1 MMIEYKKL
9 NNYTGWFTFL
19 IALIVYSITV
29 EDTASF
35 WDAGEF
41 IAVSSKLEVPHPPG
55 APFYLLLGRFFSFF
69 ALGNPEKIALAINF
83 LSVVSSAFTIL
94 FLFWTITH
102 LTSKIIKTDSL
113 NNIFLVLISGI
124 TGALTFTFTDSFWFS
139 AVEAEVYAMSSF
151 FTAFVFWAIL
161 RWESADNEKLQN
173 RWIILIAYM
182 MGLSIGVHLLN
193 LVAIPALALI
203 IYFKKTKRLSFLGL
217 SLSLILSLFIVGL
230 IVEGIIPG
238 LPSIASFIERLFV
251 NSFGLPFGSGIIFF
265 IVLFISCLSYLIYYS
280 HKREKV
286 ILNTSLLAL
295 MFILI
300 GYSSY
305 SLVLIRSNYNP
316 PIDENN
322 PENILNF
329 ISYLKREQYGYRPLF
344 RGQYFDAEV
353 VKQEESGVNYKRGID
368 RYEVKEKKFR
378 YVYDPKRT
386 TIFPRMYSAS
396 PNHIERYREITGLSQ
411 NQKPSFSDN
420 LEFFFKYQV
429 GHMYLR
435 YLMWNFSGR
444 SSDIQNANWLGLQ
457 NVFDEIP
464 EQLNS
469 NKARNNYFMI
479 PFILGI
485 LGLLFQYYNDNKNFY
500 VVSLL
505 FILTGFALVVYLNS
519 PPTEPRERDYIYA
532 GSYYAFS
539 IWVGYGS
546 LFIWSIL
553 KKFVRKDSISLVLTF
568 ILSLSSPLILAKE
581 NWDDHDRSNRYL
593 TVDSAKN
600 LLNSCAPNSI
610 LFTGGDN
617 DTFPLWYVQEVENF
631 RTDVRVIVLSYFNT
645 DWYIEQ
651 MMSKKNLS
659 EKIKFTIDLE
669 NYIQG
674 GLNDYLP
681 YVNNPKIQNVAIN
694 LRGYINLVQ
703 RNSRAIQVPTSVTNY
718 NSIPSKSFWLSVD
731 RKSHAI
737 IPQKFKE
744 YSQDTLFVSLKS
756 NKNGLEKKDLAF
768 LDMLQAN
775 NWERPIYFNNTSLNG
790 INLDLKRNVIQEG
803 FAYRLYPLLNSKSG
817 SLVDTNMMY
826 DQLME
831 KSFWRGLDDSDVYF
845 SEDHRGF
852 IMNYRSTFNT
862 LIKNL
867 INNGE
872 YEKAFNVIKKSI
884 ELIPDEAVMYDH
896 FSVQLVEFLID
907 IKIKSN
913 IETNELENEIA
924 DIIGER
930 SNDILTYYYDNGIKD
945 RFEINRNLVSL
956 NTLARAYSKFP
967 DSELSKK
974 YRELFEN
981 NYTRNSSN

>member
-1 MMIEYKKL
+1 MMDFKKL
-9 NNYTGWFTFL
+9 NNLSGWLTFL
-19 IALIVYSITV
+19 IALVVYSITI

-41 IAVSSKLEVPHPPG
+41 IAVSNKLEVPHPPG

-69 ALGNPEKIALAINF
+69 SFGDPEKIAISINF
-83 LSVVSSAFTIL
+83 LSALGSAFTIL
-94 FLFWTITH
+94 FLFWSITH
-102 LTSKIIKTDSL
+102 LTSKIYPPK
-113 NNIFLVLISGI
+113 NNKNIILVILSGL
-124 TGALTFTFTDSFWFS
+124 TGALSFTFTDSFWFS

-161 RWESADNEKLQN
+161 KWEGLENEKLEN
-173 RWIILIAYM
+173 KWIILIAYM

-203 IYFKKTKRLSFLGL
+203 VYFKKYKNTSIIGVIT
-217 SLSLILSLFIVGL
+217 SLITGLIIVGL

-238 LPSIASFIERLFV
+238 LPSTASFVERLFV
-251 NSFGLPFGSGIIFF
+251 NSLGLPFGSGIIFF
-265 IVLFISCLSYLIYYS
+265 ILIFIASLAYLIWYS
-280 HKREKV
+280 QKREKP
-286 ILNTSLLAL
+286 ILNTSLLAFT
-295 MFILI
+295 FILI

-329 ISYLKREQYGYRPLF
+329 ISYLKREQYGNRPLF
-344 RGQYFDAEV
+344 KGQYFDAEV
-353 VKQEESGVNYKRGID
+353 IKQEESGVNYKKGEEK
-368 RYEVKEKKFR
+368 YEVKEKKYR
-378 YVYDPKRT
+378 YVFDPKRS
-386 TIFPRMYSAS
+386 TIFPRMYSNS
-396 PNHIERYREITGLSQ
+396 PNHKKRYREITNLNE
-411 NQKPSFSDN
+411 NQKPTFSDN
-420 LEFFFKYQV
+420 IEFFFKYQV

-435 YLMWNFSGR
+435 YFMWNFSGR

-457 NVFDEIP
+457 NVFDEVP
-464 EQLNS
+464 YQLEM
-469 NKARNNYFMI
+469 NKARNNYLMI
-479 PFILGI
+479 PLLLGI
-485 LGLLFQYYNDNKNFY
+485 LGLLFQYYRDNKNFY
-500 VVSLL
+500 VVMLL
-505 FILTGFALVVYLNS
+505 FILTGVALVVYLNS

-539 IWVGYGS
+539 IWIGYGS
-546 LFIWSIL
+546 LFIFSIFSRL
-553 KKFVRKDSISLVLTF
+553 ITNKNISIALTAL
-568 ILSLSSPLILAKE
+568 ISLSSPVILAKE
-581 NWDDHDRSNRYL
+581 NWDDHDRSDRFM

-651 MMSKKNLS
+651 MMSKKNDS
-659 EKIKFTIDLE
+659 EKIIFSIPLD

-694 LRGYINLVQ
+694 LKGYINLVK
-703 RNSRAIQVPTSVTNY
+703 RNSKAIQVATSASNY
-718 NSIPSKSFWLSVD
+718 NSIPSKSFWLSVNTD
-731 RKSHAI
+731 NL
-737 IPQKFKE
+737 IPEKLQDIK
-744 YSQDTLFVSLKS
+744 QDTLFISLKS
-756 NKNGLEKKDLAF
+756 NKSGLEKKDLAF
-768 LDMLQAN
+768 LDLLQAN

-803 FAYRLYPLLNSKSG
+803 FAYRLFPVLNPNSG
-817 SLVDTNMMY
+817 SIINTELMY
-826 DQLME
+826 SNIMNN
-831 KSFWRGLDDSDVYF
+831 SFWRELNNPDAYF

-862 LIKNL
+862 LIKSL
-867 INNGE
+867 IANKQ
-872 YEKAFNVIKKSI
+872 YEKALEVINKSI
-884 ELIPDEAVMYDH
+884 ELIPDESVMYDH
-896 FSVQLVEFLID
+896 FSVQLVDFLID
-907 IKIKSN
+907 LEIKANFDTQS
-913 IETNELENEIA
+913 LANEIA
-924 DIIGER
+924 EIIGQR
-930 SNDILTYYYDNGIKD
+930 SDEVLNYYFDNKIQD
-945 RFEINRNLVSL
+945 RYEIQKNLVSL
-956 NTLARAYSKFP
+956 NTLARAYNKKTNS
-967 DSELSKK
+967 DLAKK

-981 NYTRNSSN
+981 NYSRNQVN

>member
-1 MMIEYKKL
+1 MEFKKL
-9 NNYTGWFTFL
+9 NNYSGWLTFL

-41 IAVSSKLEVPHPPG
+41 IAVSNKLEVPHPPG
-55 APFYLLLGRFFSFF
+55 APFYLLLGRFFSLF
-69 ALGNPEKIALAINF
+69 AFGDLEKIALAINF
-83 LSVVSSAFTIL
+83 LSVLSSAFTVL

-102 LTSKIIKTDSL
+102 LTSKIIKTDNI
-113 NNIFLVLISGI
+113 NNILLVLLSGL
-124 TGALTFTFTDSFWFS
+124 TGALSFTFTDSFWFS

-161 RWESADNEKLQN
+161 RWESSEYISNQN

-203 IYFKKTKRLSFLGL
+203 MYFKKAEKVSFFGVT
-217 SLSLILSLFIVGL
+217 SSLILGLLVVGI

-238 LPSIASFIERLFV
+238 LPSIASFVERLFV

-265 IVLFISCLSYLIYYS
+265 IIIFISFLIYLIWYS
-280 HKREKV
+280 HKKEKTV
-286 ILNTSLLAL
+286 LNTSLLAFT
-295 MFILI
+295 FILI

-329 ISYLKREQYGYRPLF
+329 ISYLKREQYGSRPLVK
-344 RGQYFDAEV
+344 GQYFDAEV
-353 VKQEESGVNYKRGID
+353 IKQEESGINYKKGEEK
-368 RYEVKEKKFR
+368 YEVKEKKFR
-378 YVYDPKRT
+378 YVFDPKRS
-386 TIFPRMYSAS
+386 TIFPRMYSNS
-396 PNHIERYREITGLSQ
+396 PNHIQRYREITNLGK
-411 NQKPSFSDN
+411 NEKPTFSDN
-420 LEFFFKYQV
+420 LEFFFKYQI

-435 YLMWNFSGR
+435 YFMWNFSGR

-457 NVFDEIP
+457 NVFDEVP
-464 EQLNS
+464 YQLEM
-469 NKARNNYFMI
+469 NKARNNYLMI
-479 PFILGI
+479 PLLLGI
-485 LGLLFQYYNDNKNFY
+485 LGLLFQYYRDNKNFY
-500 VVSLL
+500 VVMLL
-505 FILTGFALVVYLNS
+505 FILTGVALVVYLNS

-539 IWVGYGS
+539 IWIGYGS
-546 LFIWSIL
+546 LFIFSIFSRL
-553 KKFVRKDSISLVLTF
+553 TTNKNISFALTAL
-568 ILSLSSPLILAKE
+568 ISLSSPIILAKE
-581 NWDDHDRSNRYL
+581 NWDDHDRSDRFL

-600 LLNSCAPNSI
+600 LLDSCAPNSI

-651 MMSKKNLS
+651 MMSKKNDS
-659 EKIKFTIDLE
+659 EKINFSISLD

-694 LRGYINLVQ
+694 LKGYINLVK
-703 RNSRAIQVPTSVTNY
+703 RNSKAIQVATSASNY
-718 NSIPSKSFWLSVD
+718 NSIPSKSFWLS
-731 RKSHAI
+731 I
-737 IPQKFKE
+737 GNTENLLPQKLNKIK
-744 YSQDTLFVSLKS
+744 QDTLFISLKS
-756 NKNGLEKKDLAF
+756 NKSGLEKKDLAF
-768 LDMLQAN
+768 LDLLQAN

-790 INLDLKRNVIQEG
+790 INLDLKRNVVQEG
-803 FAYRLYPLLNSKSG
+803 FAYRLFPVLNPNSG
-817 SLVDTNMMY
+817 SIINTELMY
-826 DQLME
+826 SNIMN
-831 KSFWRGLDDSDVYF
+831 KSYWRELNNPNAYF

-862 LIKNL
+862 LIKSL
-867 INNGE
+867 ISNKQYDRALE
-872 YEKAFNVIKKSI
+872 VIKKSI
-884 ELIPDEAVMYDH
+884 ELIPDEAIMYDH
-896 FSVQLVEFLID
+896 FSVQLVDFLID
-907 IKIKSN
+907 LEIKANFDTEI
-913 IETNELENEIA
+913 LANEIA
-924 DIIGER
+924 EIISQR
-930 SNDILTYYYDNGIKD
+930 SNELLNYYFDNKINDKY
-945 RFEINRNLVSL
+945 EIQKNLVSL
-956 NTLARAYSKFP
+956 NTLARAYNKKPS
-967 DSELSKK
+967 SELAKK
-974 YRELFEN
+974 YRDLFEN
-981 NYTRNSSN
+981 NYSRSSIN

>member
-1 MMIEYKKL
+1 MMDFKKL
-9 NNYTGWFTFL
+9 NNLSGWLTFL
-19 IALIVYSITV
+19 IALIVYTITI

-55 APFYLLLGRFFSFF
+55 APFYLLLGRLFSFFSF
-69 ALGNPEKIALAINF
+69 GDPEKIAISINF
-83 LSVVSSAFTIL
+83 LSALGSAFTIL
-94 FLFWTITH
+94 FLFWSITH
-102 LTSKIIKTDSL
+102 LTCKIYPPK
-113 NNIFLVLISGI
+113 NNKNIILVILSGL
-124 TGALTFTFTDSFWFS
+124 TGALSFTFTDSFWFS

-161 RWESADNEKLQN
+161 KWEGLENKKLEN
-173 RWIILIAYM
+173 KWIILIAYM

-203 IYFKKTKRLSFLGL
+203 VYFKKYKNTSIMGVIT
-217 SLSLILSLFIVGL
+217 SLITGLIIVGL

-238 LPSIASFIERLFV
+238 LPSIASFVERFFV
-251 NSFGLPFGSGIIFF
+251 NSLGLPFGSGIIFF
-265 IVLFISCLSYLIYYS
+265 ILIFIASLAYLIWYS
-280 HKREKV
+280 QKREKP
-286 ILNTSLLAL
+286 ILNTSLLAFT
-295 MFILI
+295 FILI

-329 ISYLKREQYGYRPLF
+329 ISYLKREQYGNRPLF
-344 RGQYFDAEV
+344 KGQYFDAEV
-353 VKQEESGVNYKRGID
+353 IKQEESGVNYKKGKE
-368 RYEVKEKKFR
+368 RYEVKEKKYR
-378 YVYDPKRT
+378 YVFDPKRS
-386 TIFPRMYSAS
+386 TIFPRMYSNS
-396 PNHIERYREITGLSQ
+396 PNHKKRYREITNLND
-411 NQKPSFSDN
+411 NQKPTFSDN
-420 LEFFFKYQV
+420 IEFFFKYQV

-435 YLMWNFSGR
+435 YFMWNFSGR

-457 NVFDEIP
+457 NVFDEVP
-464 EQLNS
+464 YQFEM
-469 NKARNNYFMI
+469 NKARNNYLMI
-479 PFILGI
+479 PLLLGI
-485 LGLLFQYYNDNKNFY
+485 LGLLFQYYRDKKNFY
-500 VVSLL
+500 VVMLL
-505 FILTGFALVVYLNS
+505 FILTGVALVVYLNS

-539 IWVGYGS
+539 IWIGYGS
-546 LFIWSIL
+546 LFVSSIFSRL
-553 KKFVRKDSISLVLTF
+553 ISNKNISIALTAL
-568 ILSLSSPLILAKE
+568 ISLSSPLILAKE
-581 NWDDHDRSNRYL
+581 NWDDHDRSDRFL

-651 MMSKKNLS
+651 MMSKKNDS
-659 EKIKFTIDLE
+659 EKIIFSIPLD

-694 LRGYINLVQ
+694 LKGYINLVK
-703 RNSRAIQVPTSVTNY
+703 RNSKAIQVATSASNY
-718 NSIPSKSFWLSVD
+718 NSIPSKSFWLSINTD
-731 RKSHAI
+731 NL
-737 IPQKFKE
+737 IPEKLKNIK
-744 YSQDTLFVSLKS
+744 QDTLFISLKS
-756 NKNGLEKKDLAF
+756 NKSGLEKKDLAF
-768 LDMLQAN
+768 LDLLQAN

-803 FAYRLYPLLNSKSG
+803 FAYRLFPVLNPNSG
-817 SLVDTNMMY
+817 SIINTELMY
-826 DQLME
+826 SNIMNN
-831 KSFWRGLDDSDVYF
+831 SFWRELNNPDAYF

-862 LIKNL
+862 LIKSL
-867 INNGE
+867 IANKQ
-872 YEKAFNVIKKSI
+872 YEKALEVINKSI
-884 ELIPDEAVMYDH
+884 ESIPDKSVMYDH
-896 FSVQLVEFLID
+896 FSVQLVDFLID
-907 IKIKSN
+907 LEIKANFDTQS
-913 IETNELENEIA
+913 LADEIA
-924 DIIGER
+924 EIISQR
-930 SNDILTYYYDNGIKD
+930 SDEILNYYFDNKIQDKY
-945 RFEINRNLVSL
+945 EIQKNLVSL
-956 NTLARAYSKFP
+956 NTLARAYNKKPNS
-967 DSELSKK
+967 DLAKK

-981 NYTRNSSN
+981 NYSRNQVN

>member
-1 MMIEYKKL
+1 MMINYNKL
-9 NNYTGWFTFL
+9 NIITGWVTFL
-19 IALIVYSITV
+19 IALIVYAITV

-41 IAVSSKLEVPHPPG
+41 IAVSYKLEVPHPPG
-55 APFYLLLGRFFSFF
+55 APFYLLLGRFFSLF
-69 ALGNPEKIALAINF
+69 AFDNPENIALAVNS
-83 LSVVSSAFTIL
+83 LSVFSSAFTIL

-102 LTSKIIKTDSL
+102 LTSKIYKPENF
-113 NNIFLVLISGI
+113 NNIILILLSGL

-161 RWESADNEKLQN
+161 KWENSNDKKIQN
-173 RWIILIAYM
+173 KWVILICYM
-182 MGLSIGVHLLN
+182 IGLSIGVHLLN
-193 LVAIPALALI
+193 LVAIPALALFM
-203 IYFKKTKRLSFLGL
+203 YFKKSNKISLIGI
-217 SLSLILSLFIVGL
+217 SLSLIAGLVIVG
-230 IVEGIIPG
+230 IVTEGIIPG
-238 LPSIASFIERLFV
+238 LPTLASFIERLFI
-251 NSFGLPFGSGIIFF
+251 NSFGLPFGSGIVFF
-265 IVLFISCLSYLIYYS
+265 VLSFVLLLVYLIWYS
-280 HKREKV
+280 HVKEKE
-286 ILNTSLLAL
+286 ILNTSILAFT
-295 MFILI
+295 FILI

-344 RGQYFDAEV
+344 HGQYFDAEV
-353 VKQEESGVNYKRGID
+353 IKQEESGVSYKKGDDKYEIKERKFNYI
-368 RYEVKEKKFR
+368 
-378 YVYDPKRT
+378 YDPNRT
-386 TIFPRMYSAS
+386 TIFPRMYSSS
-396 PNHIERYREITGLSQ
+396 PNHIERYREIANLSP
-411 NQKPSFSDN
+411 NEKPSFSDN
-420 LEFFFKYQV
+420 LLFFFKYQV

-435 YLMWNFSGR
+435 YFMWNFSGR
-444 SSDIQNANWLGLQ
+444 SSDIQNAEWLGLS
-457 NVFDEIP
+457 NVFDEVP
-464 EQLNS
+464 YQLKN
-469 NKARNNYFMI
+469 NKARNNYYMI

-485 LGLLFQYYNDNKNFY
+485 LGLLFQYYKDNKNFY
-500 VVSLL
+500 VTMLF
-505 FILTGFALVVYLNS
+505 FILTGIALVVYLNS

-539 IWVGYGS
+539 IWIGYGS
-546 LFIWSIL
+546 LFIFNFINKFLSNRKIIL
-553 KKFVRKDSISLVLTF
+553 ALTT
-568 ILSLSSPLILAKE
+568 ILSLSSPVILAKE

-651 MMSKKNLS
+651 MMSKKNKS
-659 EKIKFTIDLE
+659 EKIKFNIGIE

-694 LRGYINLVQ
+694 LKGYINLVD
-703 RNSRAIQVPTSVTNY
+703 RNSKAIQVATSASNY
-718 NSIPSKSFWLSVD
+718 NSIPSKSFWIPVD
-731 RKSHAI
+731 KDNNQG
-737 IPQKFKE
+737 IPVEFQNFK
-744 YSQDTLFVSLKS
+744 QDTLFISLKS

-768 LDMLQAN
+768 LDLLDAN

-790 INLDLKRNVIQEG
+790 INIEVKRNVVQEG
-803 FAYRLYPLLNSKSG
+803 FAYRLLPILNPNSG
-817 SLVDTNMMY
+817 SLINTDLMY
-826 DQLME
+826 NNIMNN
-831 KSFWRGLDDSDVYF
+831 SFWRELDNKDAYF

-867 INNGE
+867 IDKKE
-872 YEKAFNVIKKSI
+872 YKKALEVIEKTIKI
-884 ELIPDEAVMYDH
+884 IPDESIMYDH
-896 FSVQLVEFLID
+896 FSVQLVEFLLD
-907 IKIKSN
+907 LNSKGNLDTEKLANS
-913 IETNELENEIA
+913 IA
-924 DIIGER
+924 DLIGTR
-930 SNDILTYYYDNGIKD
+930 SDEILNYYFENNINDRY
-945 RFEINRNLVSL
+945 EIQKNLVSL
-956 NTLARAYSKFP
+956 NTLARAYSKYTNQ
-967 DSELSKK
+967 ELSTK

-981 NYTRNSSN
+981 NYARSSLN

>member
-1 MMIEYKKL
+1 MEFKKL
-9 NNYTGWFTFL
+9 NNYSGWLTFL

-41 IAVSSKLEVPHPPG
+41 IAVSNKLEVPHPPG
-55 APFYLLLGRFFSFF
+55 APFYLLLGRFFSLF
-69 ALGNPEKIALAINF
+69 AFDNLEKIALAINF
-83 LSVVSSAFTIL
+83 LSVISSAFTVL

-102 LTSKIIKTDSL
+102 LTSKIIKT
-113 NNIFLVLISGI
+113 NNINNILLVLLSGL
-124 TGALTFTFTDSFWFS
+124 TGALSFTFTDSFWFS

-161 RWESADNEKLQN
+161 RWENSKNISSQN

-203 IYFKKTKRLSFLGL
+203 MYFKKAEKVSFFGVT
-217 SLSLILSLFIVGL
+217 SSLILGLLVVGI

-238 LPSIASFIERLFV
+238 LPSIASFVERLFV
-251 NSFGLPFGSGIIFF
+251 NSFSLPFGSGIIFF
-265 IVLFISCLSYLIYYS
+265 IVIFISSLIYLIWYS
-280 HKREKV
+280 HKKEKI
-286 ILNTSLLAL
+286 ILNTSLLAFT
-295 MFILI
+295 FILI

-329 ISYLKREQYGYRPLF
+329 ISYLKREQYGSRPLVK
-344 RGQYFDAEV
+344 GQYFDAEV
-353 VKQEESGVNYKRGID
+353 IKQEESGINYKKGKEK
-368 RYEVKEKKFR
+368 YEVKEKKFR
-378 YVYDPKRT
+378 YVFDPKRS
-386 TIFPRMYSAS
+386 TIFPRMYSNS
-396 PNHIERYREITGLSQ
+396 PNHIQRYREITNLGK
-411 NQKPSFSDN
+411 NEKPTFSDN
-420 LEFFFKYQV
+420 LEFFFKYQI

-435 YLMWNFSGR
+435 YFMWNFSGR
-444 SSDIQNANWLGLQ
+444 SSDIQNADWLGLQ
-457 NVFDEIP
+457 NVFDEVP
-464 EQLNS
+464 YQLEM
-469 NKARNNYFMI
+469 NKARNNYLMI
-479 PFILGI
+479 PLLLGI
-485 LGLLFQYYNDNKNFY
+485 LGLLFQYYRDNKNFY
-500 VVSLL
+500 VVMLL
-505 FILTGFALVVYLNS
+505 FILTGVALVVYLNS

-539 IWVGYGS
+539 IWIGYGS
-546 LFIWSIL
+546 LFIFSIFSRL
-553 KKFVRKDSISLVLTF
+553 ISNKNISFALTAL
-568 ILSLSSPLILAKE
+568 ISLSSPIILAKE
-581 NWDDHDRSNRYL
+581 NWDDHDRSDRFL

-600 LLNSCAPNSI
+600 LLDSCAPNSI

-651 MMSKKNLS
+651 MMSKKNDS
-659 EKIKFTIDLE
+659 EKINFSISLD

-694 LRGYINLVQ
+694 LKGYINLVK
-703 RNSRAIQVPTSVTNY
+703 RNSKAIQVATSASNY
-718 NSIPSKSFWLSVD
+718 NSIPSKSFWLSV
-731 RKSHAI
+731 SNNLSFE
-737 IPQKFKE
+737 IPQKFEKFK
-744 YSQDTLFVSLKS
+744 QDTLFIALKS
-756 NKNGLEKKDLAF
+756 NKSGLEKKDLAF
-768 LDMLQAN
+768 LDLLQAN

-803 FAYRLYPLLNSKSG
+803 FAYRLMPVLNPNSG
-817 SLVDTNMMY
+817 SLINSELMY
-826 DQLME
+826 YNIM
-831 KSFWRGLDDSDVYF
+831 KNSHWRELNNPDAYF

-862 LIKNL
+862 LIRNL
-867 INNGE
+867 INEGK
-872 YEKAFNVIKKSI
+872 YGKALEVINTSI
-884 ELIPDEAVMYDH
+884 ELIPDKSIMYDH
-896 FSVQLVEFLID
+896 FSVQLVEFLLD
-907 IKIKSN
+907 LKTKAN
-913 IETNELENEIA
+913 MDTEKLANEIA
-924 DIIGER
+924 EVIGER
-930 SNDILTYYYDNGIKD
+930 SDEILNYYFDNNINDRY
-945 RFEINRNLVSL
+945 EIQKNLVSL
-956 NTLARAYSKFP
+956 NTLARAYSKYNNP
-967 DSELSKK
+967 ELSKK

-981 NYTRNSSN
+981 NYSRNSIN

>member
-1 MMIEYKKL
+1 MEFKKL
-9 NNYTGWFTFL
+9 NNYSGWLTFL

-41 IAVSSKLEVPHPPG
+41 IAVSNKLEVPHPPG
-55 APFYLLLGRFFSFF
+55 APFYLLLGRFFSLF
-69 ALGNPEKIALAINF
+69 AFGDLEKIALAINF
-83 LSVVSSAFTIL
+83 LSVLSSAFTVL

-102 LTSKIIKTDSL
+102 LTSKIIKTDNI
-113 NNIFLVLISGI
+113 NNILLVLLSGL
-124 TGALTFTFTDSFWFS
+124 TGALSFTFTDSFWFS

-161 RWESADNEKLQN
+161 RWESSEYISNQN

-203 IYFKKTKRLSFLGL
+203 IYFKKAEKVSFFGVT
-217 SLSLILSLFIVGL
+217 SSLILGLLVVGI

-251 NSFGLPFGSGIIFF
+251 NSFSLPFGSGIIFF
-265 IVLFISCLSYLIYYS
+265 IILFISFLIYLIWYS
-280 HKREKV
+280 DKKEKTV
-286 ILNTSLLAL
+286 LNTSLLAFT
-295 MFILI
+295 FILI

-329 ISYLKREQYGYRPLF
+329 ISYLKREQYGSRPLVK
-344 RGQYFDAEV
+344 GQYFDAEV
-353 VKQEESGVNYKRGID
+353 IKQEESGINYKKGEEK
-368 RYEVKEKKFR
+368 YEVKEKKFR
-378 YVYDPKRT
+378 YVFDPKRST
-386 TIFPRMYSAS
+386 LFPRMYSNS
-396 PNHIERYREITGLSQ
+396 PNHIQRYREITNLGK
-411 NQKPSFSDN
+411 NENPTFSDN
-420 LEFFFKYQV
+420 LEFFFKYQI

-435 YLMWNFSGR
+435 YFMWNFSGR

-464 EQLNS
+464 YQLEM
-469 NKARNNYFMI
+469 NKARNNYLMI
-479 PFILGI
+479 PLLLGI
-485 LGLLFQYYNDNKNFY
+485 LGLLFQYYRDNKNFY
-500 VVSLL
+500 VVMLL
-505 FILTGFALVVYLNS
+505 FILTGVALVVYLNS

-539 IWVGYGS
+539 IWIGYGS
-546 LFIWSIL
+546 LFIFSIFRRL
-553 KKFVRKDSISLVLTF
+553 INNKNILFALTAL
-568 ILSLSSPLILAKE
+568 ISLSSPIILAKE
-581 NWDDHDRSNRYL
+581 NWDDHDRSDRFL

-600 LLNSCAPNSI
+600 LLDSCAPNSI

-651 MMSKKNLS
+651 MMSKKNDS
-659 EKIKFTIDLE
+659 EKINFSISLD

-694 LRGYINLVQ
+694 LKGYINLVK
-703 RNSRAIQVPTSVTNY
+703 RNSKAIQVATSASNY
-718 NSIPSKSFWLSVD
+718 NSIPSKSFWLSIGN
-731 RKSHAI
+731 SENLL
-737 IPQKFKE
+737 PQKLNKIK
-744 YSQDTLFVSLKS
+744 QDTLFISLKS
-756 NKNGLEKKDLAF
+756 NKSGLEKKDLAF
-768 LDMLQAN
+768 LDLLQAN

-790 INLDLKRNVIQEG
+790 INLDLKRNVVQEG
-803 FAYRLYPLLNSKSG
+803 FAYRLFPVLNPNSG
-817 SLVDTNMMY
+817 SIINTELMY
-826 DQLME
+826 SNIMN
-831 KSFWRGLDDSDVYF
+831 KSYWRELNNPNAYF

-862 LIKNL
+862 LIKSL
-867 INNGE
+867 ISNKQ
-872 YEKAFNVIKKSI
+872 YDRALKVIEKSI
-884 ELIPDEAVMYDH
+884 ELIPDEAIMYDH
-896 FSVQLVEFLID
+896 FSVQLVDFLID
-907 IKIKSN
+907 LEIKANFDTES
-913 IETNELENEIA
+913 LANEIA
-924 DIIGER
+924 EIISQR
-930 SNDILTYYYDNGIKD
+930 SNELLNYYFDNKINDKY
-945 RFEINRNLVSL
+945 EIQKNLVSL
-956 NTLARAYSKFP
+956 NTLARAYNKKPS
-967 DSELSKK
+967 SELAKK
-974 YRELFEN
+974 YRDLFEN
-981 NYTRNSSN
+981 NYSRSSVN